1 MPEPH
6 HLHLAEMRASIAARE
21 MLVTDTRAW
30 LESIRVAAFKV
41 PREQLRELAKLTDE
55 ARRLRQ
61 CYPDPTRRHLAEMR
75 ASRKEQP

>member
-30 LESIRVAAFKV
+30 LERSAS
-41 PREQLRELAKLTDE
+41 PRSRS
-55 ARRLRQ
+55 
-61 CYPDPTRRHLAEMR
+61 R
-75 ASRKEQP
+75 ASS